1 MALGVSGLREQQ
13 VQQLQMPPVR
23 NSVMRVFHQRGDVLD
38 RREHCAAVR
47 VIRIHVRI
55 DCAPASGPSRP
66 DPSDVMAVAVCVS
79 PTRHCIASTV

>member
-13 VQQLQMPPVR
+13 VQLQIALVR

-38 RREHCAAVR
+38 RREHRAAVR
-47 VIRIHVRI
+47 VLRIHVRVN
-55 DCAPASGPSRP
+55 CAPASGPSRP
-66 DPSDVMAVAVCVS
+66 DPSDVLAVAVCVS

>member
-13 VQQLQMPPVR
+13 VQLQTALVR
-23 NSVMRVFHQRGDVLD
+23 NSVTRVFYQRGDVLD
-38 RREHCAAVR
+38 RREHGAAVR
-47 VIRIHVRI
+47 FLRIHVRI

-66 DPSDVMAVAVCVS
+66 DPSYVLAVAVCVS